1 MTREYENVFI
11 TDSIINKV
19 IISDAFITE
28 DGGFGVSGKVI
39 TDDFEK
45 SSKYLRCLR
54 NTVVTSTMRREKI
67 TTDDFEKAIKYFNS
81 LSSIDKREVTSST
94 KLMIPNNNI
103 TYIHEIVYTEFKNA
117 NYEFLLNFIIKEGN
131 CELEISDSVTLKEEL
146 LSFAK
151 DKYNIE

>member
-28 DGGFGVSGKVI
+28 DGDFSVSGEVI

-45 SSKYLRCLR
+45 SGMYLGCLR
-54 NTVVTSTMRREKI
+54 NTVVTSTIRHEKI
-67 TTDDFEKAIKYFNS
+67 TTDDFKKAIKYFNS
-81 LSSIDKREVTSST
+81 LSSINKREVTSST
-94 KLMIPNNNI
+94 KLMGPNNNI
-103 TYIHEIVYTEFKNA
+103 TYIDRIEYTEFKNA
-117 NYEFLLNFIIKEGN
+117 NYDCLLFFSIKEDN

-151 DKYNIE
+151 DKHYIE